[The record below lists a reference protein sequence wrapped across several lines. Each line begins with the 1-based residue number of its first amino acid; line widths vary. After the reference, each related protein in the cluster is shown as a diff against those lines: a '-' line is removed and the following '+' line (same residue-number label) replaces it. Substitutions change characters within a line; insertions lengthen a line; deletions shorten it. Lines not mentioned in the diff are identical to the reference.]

1 MKSVPL
7 FLKGPVRNALKFALA
22 QEDVRQVR
30 GWKLLVLLPRMLLHR
45 GPGGGLV
52 PKSKLVERFQL
63 FSRGDWHILLEASAK
78 CDQQAAI
85 SRRRSRRR
93 VRDDEE
99 RRAARAGNA
108 LVSQGELSSAR
119 HWRWKVPSW
128 SR

>member
-1 MKSVPL
+1 M
-7 FLKGPVRNALKFALA
+7 
-22 QEDVRQVR
+22 
-30 GWKLLVLLPRMLLHR
+30 LLPRMLLHR

-93 VRDDEE
+93 VRDDDE
-99 RRAARAGNA
+99 RRAARAEM
-108 LVSQGELSSAR
+108 LVSQGELSSAHQALEGASWLQVTCR
-119 HWRWKVPSW
+119 H
-128 SR
+128 